1 MFKLKE
7 KQYYSGVY
15 YSFTKRGGLII
26 FLSKPVD
33 LPPKQGWRSD
43 MLTIINLSQD
53 PPSTFQSGEA
63 LHTIMRATGEG
74 DEEETQRKILKFI
87 NNSIHHAGK
96 QNSFRVDFIP
106 VHGDRDAVIAQVNA
120 SPKLNK
126 PAWLMSLINQ

>member
-74 DEEETQRKILKFI
+74 DEEETQRKILKFKI
-87 NNSIHHAGK
+87 NVTFPFLLSSSDRRMASI
-96 QNSFRVDFIP
+96 SFESFAIT
-106 VHGDRDAVIAQVNA
+106 
-120 SPKLNK
+120 
-126 PAWLMSLINQ
+126 